1 MVKSST
7 KSSKSSK
14 KIKGPFE
21 KYNLFENIDLG
32 NHCWKED
39 GKLVGGPGMICWLYI
54 YFIIF
59 INILSLLNIN
69 EYKKIGLNNTQI
81 FIRYFFQFLYM
92 FLSVTFMYSMCKR
105 CRGLE
110 GFFILVLLGIIAS
123 IIVLAPIINNL
134 VNDMNKKTI
143 EGNGDSSTSSTTSTP
158 SSSKEALTTSTS
170 SKEALTTSTTSTTST
185 SSPSKEASTTSTTNT
200 PSPSIEELNP

>member
-7 KSSKSSK
+7 KSSRSSK

-21 KYNLFENIDLG
+21 KYNLFENIVID
-32 NHCWKED
+32 NHCWEED
-39 GKLVGGPGMICWLYI
+39 GKLDSGPGMICWIYI

-110 GFFILVLLGIIAS
+110 GFLILALLGFIAS
-123 IIVLAPIINNL
+123 IIALGPIVNRL
-134 VNDMNKKTI
+134 VNNMNKKVI
-143 EGNGDSSTSSTTSTP
+143 EGGSCGTS
-158 SSSKEALTTSTS
+158 
-170 SKEALTTSTTSTTST
+170 
-185 SSPSKEASTTSTTNT
+185 
-200 PSPSIEELNP
+200 PSPS